1 MSDIDILPYE
11 EETIQILPVSI
22 EQVVAL
28 STNEEYIS
36 ILPVS
41 DAGDSVVISQEPSPA
56 DPFCCNGGTNQET
69 ITDSTILKNIDC
81 DASVYIGS
89 FVRINTSGIA
99 VNAIAD
105 TYSNSNVIGLVESK
119 SSSTKCDIRVSGVS
133 LPIYSGLNAD
143 YDYFLSDTVAGLL
156 TDTVPTTSG
165 HIKIKLGQAFGTDK
179 FVMAKGER
187 VVRL

>member
-1 MSDIDILPYE
+1 MFQQLDDDTILIIADATNITLVIEYYSKVTVKLAADNDLNLGIDL
-11 EETIQILPVSI
+11 
-22 EQVVAL
+22 
-28 STNEEYIS
+28 
-36 ILPVS
+36 
-41 DAGDSVVISQEPSPA
+41 
-56 DPFCCNGGTNQET
+56 DPTGIGESRVLELIKDQDFTV
-69 ITDSTILKNIDC
+69 LKNIDC
-81 DASVYIGS
+81 DASVYVGS